1 MRPRRNG
8 SSGRTGPSY
17 STEPG
22 ASTASSSLARRN
34 RSVETCRALA
44 AAMLAI
50 GAAPAR
56 ALLRPAPRHLVP
68 GTATINGMGYICDL
82 DGKRFTDRDVFV
94 AHLRTA
100 HHTAPARIPELLL
113 MDDGRIHFLGEQTA
127 APGQLTD
134 ITPVFPLLADLEALS
149 RESALDG

>member
-1 MRPRRNG
+1 MHYFGRRH
-8 SSGRTGPSY
+8 
-17 STEPG
+17 
-22 ASTASSSLARRN
+22 
-34 RSVETCRALA
+34 
-44 AAMLAI
+44 
-50 GAAPAR
+50 
-56 ALLRPAPRHLVP
+56 RHLVP

-100 HHTAPARIPELLL
+100 HHTPPARIPELLL

-127 APGQLTD
+127 ATGQLTD
-134 ITPVFPLLADLEALS
+134 ITPVFPLLAGLEALS